1 MCLKTELYSL
11 VTSSRTY
18 KMSLVVMDVMCHTN
32 LFEIIIITDQKSPS
46 SYQTFKRWIGW
57 KIEVYDKFNIYL

>member
-1 MCLKTELYSL
+1 
-11 VTSSRTY
+11 
-18 KMSLVVMDVMCHTN
+18 MDVMCRTN